1 MHKVKA
7 VY

>member
-7 VY
+7 